1 MRRLAFLLPLL
12 AFAIL
17 AAPGCRKGDPAAG
30 AADTAADDIREGLFD
45 RPVLEQA
52 AYLYGFRMGDL
63 LRQQLPD
70 SSLAN
75 ELDYDILM
83 AGFRAA
89 FRGDSLPYDD
99 ATLLRVTRTIDDSLL
114 LRQLRREA
122 ATDSAAAGFLRR
134 IARGRATADSF
145 MTANGRAEGVQTDE
159 SGVQYTVLQP
169 GEGASPNRGDVV
181 MLELKGQLLDG
192 TILTETPAGQTVP
205 VVVGAFAVEGLNSV
219 LLDMTPGERRRMW
232 IPPALAFGL
241 GGIPS
246 QGQAQPG
253 IPPASVVVFDVLL
266 AQVMGPEGAMTP
278 GAMPPGAAPP
288 GATAPPTAPAP
299 AR

>member
-1 MRRLAFLLPLL
+1 MRRLHVLLPLL
-12 AFAIL
+12 AFALL
-17 AAPGCRKGDPAAG
+17 AAPGCRDDGAG
-30 AADTAADDIREGLFD
+30 PEAADAAADDIREGLFE

-70 SSLAN
+70 TSLAD
-75 ELDYDILM
+75 ELDYDIMM

-89 FRGDSLPYDD
+89 FRGDTLPYDD

-114 LRQLRREA
+114 VRQLRTAA
-122 ATDSAAAGFLRR
+122 ATDSSAATFLRR

-145 MTANGRAEGVQTDE
+145 MTANARRDSVQADD
-159 SGVQYTVLQP
+159 SGVQYIVLERGQ
-169 GEGASPNRGDVV
+169 GASPNRGDVV
-181 MLELKGQLLDG
+181 NLELAGRLLDG
-192 TILTETPAGQTVP
+192 TVLTETPAGQTVP
-205 VVVGAFAVEGLNSV
+205 VVVGAFAVEGLNAM
-219 LLDMTPGERRRMW
+219 LLDMAPGERRRVW

-241 GGIPS
+241 GGIPA

-253 IPPASVVVFDVLL
+253 IPPAAVVMFDVRL
-266 AQVMGPEGAMTP
+266 ANVLGPEGQMA
-278 GAMPPGAAPP
+278 PGAAP
-288 GATAPPTAPAP
+288 APPAAPP

>member
-1 MRRLAFLLPLL
+1 MRRLTFLLPLL
-12 AFAIL
+12 AFALL
-17 AAPGCRKGDPAAG
+17 AAPGCRQDGAG
-30 AADTAADDIREGLFD
+30 SDDADTAADDARTGLFD

-70 SSLAN
+70 SSLAT

-89 FRGDSLPYDD
+89 FRGDTLPYDD

-114 LRQLRREA
+114 MRQLRREA
-122 ATDSAAAGFLRR
+122 PTDSNAAGFLRQ
-134 IARGRATADSF
+134 ISRGRASADSF
-145 MTANGRAEGVQTDE
+145 MTANARAEGVETDD

-169 GEGASPNRGDVV
+169 GSGASPRRGDIVN
-181 MLELKGQLLDG
+181 LELRGTLLDG

-219 LLDMTPGERRRMW
+219 LLDMSPGERRRLW
-232 IPPALAFGL
+232 VPPALAFGL
-241 GGIPS
+241 GGIPA
-246 QGQAQPG
+246 QGPAQPG
-253 IPPASVVVFDVLL
+253 IPPASVVIFEVLL
-266 AQVMGPEGAMTP
+266 AEVMGPQ
-278 GAMPPGAAPP
+278 
-288 GATAPPTAPAP
+288 GATAPGALPPTGPPAP
-299 AR
+299 AE

>member
-1 MRRLAFLLPLL
+1 MRRPAFLLPFL

-17 AAPGCRKGDPAAG
+17 AAPGCRKDG
-30 AADTAADDIREGLFD
+30 ASADNADTAADDVREGLFD

-70 SSLAN
+70 SSLAD

-114 LRQLRREA
+114 VRQLRREA
-122 ATDSAAAGFLRR
+122 ATDSNAAGFLRR

-145 MTANGRAEGVQTDE
+145 MTANGRAEGVQTDD
-159 SGVQYTVLQP
+159 SGVQYTVLQA

-181 MLELKGQLLDG
+181 MLELKGELLDG

-205 VVVGAFAVEGLNSV
+205 VVVGAFAVEGLNSI
-219 LLDMTPGERRRMW
+219 LLEMAPGERRRMW
-232 IPPALAFGL
+232 IPPGLAFGL
-241 GGIPS
+241 GGIPA
-246 QGQAQPG
+246 QGPQQPG
-253 IPPASVVVFDVLL
+253 IPPAAVVVFDVRL
-266 AQVMGPEGAMTP
+266 AEVMGPEGAMTP
-278 GAMPPGAAPP
+278 GAIPP
-288 GATAPPTAPAP
+288 GATAPPGATPAPAP
-299 AR
+299 AQ